1 MTVKEQNF
9 SKIIKMVDSQYKKEI
24 SVKKI
29 AQIVGYEKTYVYRL
43 FQEFLNMPPKQYIAY
58 LRLYDATQQIKF
70 SSGEN
75 FEKIATSVG
84 FNEYITFY
92 RAFKKFVGMSPDDYR
107 KKIKDE
113 NIVSIWLKEYELLE
127 KKIEKFRI

>member
-1 MTVKEQNF
+1 
-9 SKIIKMVDSQYKKEI
+9 
-24 SVKKI
+24 
-29 AQIVGYEKTYVYRL
+29 
-43 FQEFLNMPPKQYIAY
+43 MPPKQYIAY

-92 RAFKKFVGMSPDDYR
+92 RAFKKFVGMSPDDYK
-107 KKIKDE
+107 KKIKQG

-127 KKIEKFRI
+127 KKIEKFRT